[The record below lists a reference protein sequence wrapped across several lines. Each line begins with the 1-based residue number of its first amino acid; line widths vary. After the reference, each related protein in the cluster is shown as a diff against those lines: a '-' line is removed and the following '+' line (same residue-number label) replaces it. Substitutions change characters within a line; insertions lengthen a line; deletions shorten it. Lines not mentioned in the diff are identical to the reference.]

1 MRWWEIILLCLAGG
15 IIAFAFYFLTSGL
28 LFGWQESLLHAI
40 GCGTGTFLGCLI
52 SQVAVAAFKAIKK
65 KK

>member
-1 MRWWEIILLCLAGG
+1 MRWWEIVLLCLAGG
-15 IIAFAFYFLTSGL
+15 IIAFALYFLISGL
-28 LFGWQESLLHAI
+28 LYGWHESLLLAI

-52 SQVAVAAFKAIKK
+52 GQVAVAAFEAIKK